1 MMTWETL
8 EQVCRGCGR
17 CALGETRTNTVF
29 GVGPVDAEVMFVG
42 EGPGQ
47 QEDLRGEP
55 FVGPA
60 GQLLEWDAWRLI
72 PLEKEAEEYLQEN
85 TPSTPHAEPLSAYR
99 RLKALFLL
107 RSAPF

>member
-8 EQVCRGCGR
+8 EETCRGCGR

-29 GVGPVDAEVMFVG
+29 GVGPLDAEVLFVG

-55 FVGPA
+55 FVDPA
-60 GQLLEWDAWRLI
+60 G
-72 PLEKEAEEYLQEN
+72 
-85 TPSTPHAEPLSAYR
+85 
-99 RLKALFLL
+99 
-107 RSAPF
+107 